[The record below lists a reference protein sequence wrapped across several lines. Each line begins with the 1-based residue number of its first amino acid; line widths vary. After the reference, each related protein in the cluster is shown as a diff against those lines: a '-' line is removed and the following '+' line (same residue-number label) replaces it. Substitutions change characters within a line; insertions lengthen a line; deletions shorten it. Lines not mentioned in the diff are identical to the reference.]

1 MKRTRT
7 ILAVLLGMMLV
18 ASLVAVAQD
27 AAKVGGTWEMTSQ
40 GRQGPMTSTL
50 TIDQT
55 GNKFKGTLKG
65 ARGESPLEGTVEG
78 NKISFTIERETPNG
92 KFTMN
97 YTGTVD
103 GDSIKGT
110 VKMGENERE
119 WTAKKQK

>member
-1 MKRTRT
+1 MKRTST
-7 ILAVLLGMMLV
+7 ILAVLLGIMLV
-18 ASLVAVAQD
+18 TSLLAVAED

-50 TIDQT
+50 TIDQS

-65 ARGESPLEGTVEG
+65 QRGETPIEGTVDG
-78 NKISFTIERETPNG
+78 NKISFTIERDTPNG

-97 YTGTVD
+97 YTGMVD

>member
-1 MKRTRT
+1 MKRSHM
-7 ILAVLLGMMLV
+7 ILGVMLAMML
-18 ASLVAVAQD
+18 ALSLVAVAED

-50 TIDQT
+50 TIDQS

-65 ARGESPLEGTVEG
+65 QRGEAPIEGTVDG

-92 KFTMN
+92 KMTMN

-103 GDSIKGT
+103 GDNMKGT
-110 VKMGENERE
+110 VKVMDNERE

>member
-1 MKRTRT
+1 MTRTRT
-7 ILAVLLGMMLV
+7 ILAVLLGTMLV
-18 ASLVAVAQD
+18 LSLVAVAED
-27 AAKVGGTWEMTSQ
+27 AKVGGTWEMTSQ
-40 GRQGPMTSTL
+40 GRQGPVTSTL

-65 ARGESPLEGTVEG
+65 RMGETPIEGTVDG
-78 NKISFTIERETPNG
+78 NKIAFTVERDTPNG

-103 GDSIKGT
+103 GDNIKGT

>member
-1 MKRTRT
+1 MKRSQM
-7 ILAVLLGMMLV
+7 VLGLLLVMML
-18 ASLVAVAQD
+18 ALSLVAVAED

-50 TIDQT
+50 TIDQS

-65 ARGESPLEGTVEG
+65 QRGETPIEGTVDG
-78 NKISFTIERETPNG
+78 NKISFTVERDTPNG
-92 KFTMN
+92 KFTLN

>member
-1 MKRTRT
+1 MKRTST
-7 ILAVLLGMMLV
+7 IIAVILASMLV
-18 ASLVAVAQD
+18 LSLVAVAQD

-50 TIDQT
+50 TIDQS

-65 ARGESPLEGTVEG
+65 QRGETPIEGTVDG
-78 NKISFTIERETPNG
+78 NKIAFTVERDTPNG

-97 YTGTVD
+97 YAGTVD
-103 GDSIKGT
+103 GDNIKGT
-110 VKMGENERE
+110 VKMGDNERE

>member
-1 MKRTRT
+1 MKRSSA
-7 ILAVLLGMMLV
+7 ILAVLIGMMLV
-18 ASLVAVAQD
+18 VSLVAVAQD

-65 ARGESPLEGTVEG
+65 ARGETPIEGTVDG
-78 NKISFTIERETPNG
+78 NKIAFTVERETPNG

-110 VKMGENERE
+110 AKMGEREME

>member
-1 MKRTRT
+1 MNRT
-7 ILAVLLGMMLV
+7 ITIIAAIL
-18 ASLVAVAQD
+18 ASLLLLSLGAMAD
-27 AAKVGGTWEMTSQ
+27 DPANVGGTWEMTSQ

-50 TIDQT
+50 TIDQS

-65 ARGESPLEGTVEG
+65 RMGETPIEGTVDG
-78 NKISFTIERETPNG
+78 NKIAFTVERETPNG

-103 GDSIKGT
+103 GDNIKGT

>member
-1 MKRTRT
+1 MKRTST

-18 ASLVAVAQD
+18 LSLVAVAED

-50 TIDQT
+50 TIDQD

-65 ARGESPLEGTVEG
+65 ARGENPIEGTVDG
-78 NKISFTIERETPNG
+78 NKISFTVERETPNG
-92 KFTMN
+92 KMTMN
-97 YTGTVD
+97 YTGKVD

>member
-1 MKRTRT
+1 MTRIRM

-18 ASLVAVAQD
+18 LSLVAVAQD

-50 TIDQT
+50 TIDQS

-65 ARGESPLEGTVEG
+65 RMGETPIEGTVDG
-78 NKISFTIERETPNG
+78 NKIAFTIERDTPNG

-103 GDSIKGT
+103 GDTMKGT

-119 WTAKKQK
+119 WSAKKQK

>member
-1 MKRTRT
+1 M
-7 ILAVLLGMMLV
+7 ILGVMLAMML
-18 ASLVAVAQD
+18 ALSLVAVAED

-50 TIDQT
+50 TIDQS

-65 ARGESPLEGTVEG
+65 QRGETPIEGTVDG

-92 KFTMN
+92 KMTMN

-103 GDSIKGT
+103 GDNMKGT
-110 VKMGENERE
+110 VKVMDNERE

>member
-1 MKRTRT
+1 MKRTS
-7 ILAVLLGMMLV
+7 IMIAVILGMVLAMSSLAV
-18 ASLVAVAQD
+18 AED

-40 GRQGPMTSTL
+40 GRQGPQTSTL

-65 ARGESPLEGTVEG
+65 ARGEAPLEGTVDA
-78 NKISFTIERETPNG
+78 NKISFTVERDTPNG
-92 KFTMN
+92 KFTIN

-110 VKMGENERE
+110 AKMGERETE

>member
-1 MKRTRT
+1 MKRTST
-7 ILAVLLGMMLV
+7 ILAVLVGMILAMSM
-18 ASLVAVAQD
+18 AAFAED
-27 AAKVGGTWEMTSQ
+27 AAKVGGTWEMSMQ
-40 GRQGPMTSTL
+40 GRNGAMTQTL

-65 ARGESPLEGTVEG
+65 QRGEMPVEGTVDG
-78 NKISFTIERETPNG
+78 NKINFTIERETPNG
-92 KFTMN
+92 KFTAN

-103 GDSIKGT
+103 GDNIKGT

>member
-1 MKRTRT
+1 MKRSRM
-7 ILAVLLGMMLV
+7 VLGLLLVMML
-18 ASLVAVAQD
+18 ALSLVAVAED

-50 TIDQT
+50 TIDQS

-65 ARGESPLEGTVEG
+65 QRFETPIEGTVDG
-78 NKISFTIERETPNG
+78 NKISFTVERDTPNG
-92 KFTMN
+92 KFTLN

>member
-1 MKRTRT
+1 MKRTST
-7 ILAVLLGMMLV
+7 IIAAVLAAMLLL
-18 ASLVAVAQD
+18 SLIAVAED
-27 AAKVGGTWEMTSQ
+27 PAKVGGTWEMSSQ

-65 ARGESPLEGTVEG
+65 QRGETPIEGTVDG
-78 NKISFTIERETPNG
+78 NKIAFTIERETPNG
-92 KFTMN
+92 KMTMN

-103 GDSIKGT
+103 GDSMKGT
-110 VKMGENERE
+110 VKIMDNERE

>member
-1 MKRTRT
+1 MKRTST
-7 ILAVLLGMMLV
+7 ILAAILATMLV
-18 ASLVAVAQD
+18 LSLVAVAED

-40 GRQGPMTSTL
+40 GRQGAMTSTL

-65 ARGESPLEGTVEG
+65 QRGEISIEGTVDG
-78 NKISFTIERETPNG
+78 NKIAFTIERDTPNG
-92 KFTMN
+92 KMMLN

-103 GDSIKGT
+103 GDNIKGT

>member
-1 MKRTRT
+1 MKKTSM
-7 ILAVLLGMMLV
+7 ILAVVLGTML
-18 ASLVAVAQD
+18 ALSLVAAAQD

-65 ARGESPLEGTVEG
+65 ARGETPIEGTVDG
-78 NKISFTIERETPNG
+78 NKIAFSIERDTPNG
-92 KFTMN
+92 KMTLN

-103 GDSIKGT
+103 GDAIKGT
-110 VKMGENERE
+110 VKVGENERE